1 MINLATAIL
10 EKVSIHGIGVK
21 NENEGINISEK
32 PIELEDDILK
42 ELLFKYF
49 FKSFKEPEF
58 YGFTFSNDDV
68 TLNPMFNFAKAIFGN
83 PDLLHNQSIFIAKHL
98 YEQSSHPNIK
108 PGDLMVAYIED
119 IVIDEVM
126 VNAIGIFKS
135 ESKDAFLKIQH
146 QSKQIGLDYEQGV
159 NVEKL
164 DKGCLI
170 INDEESQGYKVCIV
184 DKGNK
189 NNEAQY
195 WKDDFLNIKA
205 KNDDYHNTKN
215 FIDLTKS
222 FIQERL
228 VPEYDMEKFEQAG
241 ILNRTK
247 EYFKRVERFEEEE
260 YEDRVFFSN
269 KEIIDDFKEYKQEY
283 IEQANIEMDDQFFVS
298 PSAFKKNQRYLKSV
312 IKLDKNFHIYVHG
325 NHDLISK
332 EQDEKGTFYKIYY
345 DEES

>member
-10 EKVSIHGIGVK
+10 EQVSIHGIGVK
-21 NENEGINISEK
+21 NENEGINISEN
-32 PIELEDDILK
+32 PIALDDDMLK

-49 FKSFKEPEF
+49 FKSFKDPEF

-68 TLNPMFNFAKAIFGN
+68 NLNPMFNFAKAIFTN

-108 PGDLMVAYIED
+108 PGDLMIAYIKD
-119 IVIDEVM
+119 LVIEENM
-126 VNAIGIFKS
+126 VDAIGIFKS
-135 ESKDAFLKIQH
+135 ESKDAFLKLHH
-146 QSKQIGLDYEQGV
+146 QQKQIGLDYEQGV
-159 NVEKL
+159 NIEKL

-170 INDEESQGYKVCIV
+170 INEEQSEGYKVCII

-205 KNDDYHNTKN
+205 KNDDYHNTQN

-228 VPEYDMEKFEQAG
+228 VPEFEMEKFEQAG
-241 ILNRTK
+241 ILNRSK
-247 EYFKRVERFEEEE
+247 EYFKRVERFEDED

-269 KEIIDDFKEYKQEY
+269 KEIIEEFQEYKEEY
-283 IEQANIEMDDQFFVS
+283 VEQRDLELDTQFFVS
-298 PSAFKKNQRYLKSV
+298 PSAFKKNSRYLRSV
-312 IKLDKNFHIYVHG
+312 IKLDKNFSIYVHG
-325 NHDLISK
+325 NHDLIEKDS
-332 EQDEKGTFYKIYY
+332 DERGKFYKVYY
-345 DEES
+345 EEES